1 MSLLLDIVNGGH
13 IPYMGRPNER
23 FGIIVSIK
31 ELFGVIQLLSGEE
44 QILFSTSNGNRDV
57 AIGTLILSILS

>member
-1 MSLLLDIVNGGH
+1 MA
-13 IPYMGRPNER
+13 YMGRPNER

-44 QILFSTSNGNRDV
+44 QIIFSTSNGNRDV
-57 AIGTLILSILS
+57 AIGT